1 MYNIKK
7 NFQNRLIDLNS
18 KINKIAIMK
27 QKLKPLKNTE
37 CLYVCFGSGK
47 LFKAQNNLVEN
58 GYKTLTEWGVD
69 WGKNPQAC
77 FSL

>member
-1 MYNIKK
+1 
-7 NFQNRLIDLNS
+7 IDLNS

-37 CLYVCFGSGK
+37 CLYLCFGSGK
-47 LFKAQNNLVEN
+47 LFKAQNNLVES

-69 WGKNPQAC
+69 WGKNAQAC

>member
-1 MYNIKK
+1 
-7 NFQNRLIDLNS
+7 
-18 KINKIAIMK
+18 MK

-69 WGKNPQAC
+69 WGKNPQLG
-77 FSL
+77 FFFMIYRTQRPRVWNYDESFPIRGGW

>member
-1 MYNIKK
+1 
-7 NFQNRLIDLNS
+7 
-18 KINKIAIMK
+18 MK

-37 CLYVCFGSGK
+37 CLYLCFGSGK
-47 LFKAQNNLVEN
+47 LFKAQNNLVES

>member
-1 MYNIKK
+1 
-7 NFQNRLIDLNS
+7 
-18 KINKIAIMK
+18 MK

-69 WGKNPQAC
+69 WGKTLRPVFLYDIQDATIQG
-77 FSL
+77 LEL